1 VIRPRASHL
10 VLLVVGFLVSIAIFA
25 IAMSKLA
32 HLAPA
37 PVPPGPQAS
46 TAQSAAGTAR
56 ATAAHAGHHGWL
68 TFGHVMLIFAISAAL
83 GAVAFARWTI
93 RIARERLENRL
104 TREYGL
110 YELRLSLHDEAREQ
124 DVADMVEALLH
135 AVREFPEDR
144 ARDGQPFIAI
154 EAHFG
159 PGESGELEWVLC
171 VRCERALVAT
181 IDGIVAGA
189 YPDVRLGY
197 EFSGPPQE
205 IGGVLPE
212 PGHVLR
218 FRKSRSFIYPI
229 VSEVQPHAAR
239 PLEAIA
245 QAQVAIGVPSTVRF
259 QLTPCALTVERYARE
274 RLRAHEDRLALS
286 DGGVLGSLNRT
297 EMTAAASSQDHAW
310 CWLELQVA
318 CQSRETANRIAAAV
332 LARRGE
338 NRLQRRWMI
347 AREDLYRRRFP
358 TAYPPLLPSPTLR
371 TLASSSEIAHLIALP
386 GARLK
391 NVPVRRLALPR
402 IPAPPELGTA
412 ADDPAPQ
419 MPPEPA
425 ATGPQHG

>member
-1 VIRPRASHL
+1 MLMLI
-10 VLLVVGFLVSIAIFA
+10 VGFFVSIAIFA
-25 IAMSKLA
+25 IAMSKLS

-37 PVPPGPQAS
+37 SAPTPGGAP
-46 TAQSAAGTAR
+46 AGTAGAAAASVR
-56 ATAAHAGHHGWL
+56 HTAAHAHDHGL
-68 TFGHVMLIFAISAAL
+68 LAFGHVMLIFAISAAL
-83 GAVAFARWTI
+83 GAVAFARWAI
-93 RIARERLENRL
+93 RIVRERLENRL

-124 DVADMVEALLH
+124 DVVDMVEALLH

-144 ARDGQPFIAI
+144 ARDGQPFIAL

-159 PGESGELEWVLC
+159 PGASGELEWVLC

-197 EFSGPPQE
+197 EFSGPPRE

-218 FRKSRSFIYPI
+218 FRKSRSFVYPI
-229 VSEVQPHAAR
+229 VSEVQPGAAR
-239 PLEAIA
+239 PLEAVA
-245 QAQVAIGVPSTVRF
+245 QAQAAIGVPSTVRF

-274 RLRAHEDRLALS
+274 RLRAHEDRLAIG
-286 DGGVLGSLNRT
+286 DGGVLGSLNRK
-297 EMTAAASSQDHAW
+297 EMTAAASGQDHAW
-310 CWLELQVA
+310 CWLEVQVA
-318 CQSRETANRIAAAV
+318 CKSRETANRIAAAV

-371 TLASSSEIAHLIALP
+371 TLASSSEIAHLIAFP

-402 IPAPPELGTA
+402 IPAPPELGMA

-419 MPPEPA
+419 MPPDR
-425 ATGPQHG
+425 GPVPR

>member
-1 VIRPRASHL
+1 MVVIRPRAGVV
-10 VLLVVGFLVSIAIFA
+10 VLLLIGLLLSLVIFA
-25 IAMSKLA
+25 IALSKLS
-32 HLAPA
+32 HFAP
-37 PVPPGPQAS
+37 PPPAS
-46 TAQSAAGTAR
+46 
-56 ATAAHAGHHGWL
+56 ATAAAVAHAGHRARPAHHGWL
-68 TFGHVMLIFAISAAL
+68 TFGHLLLLAAISAGIGMLAL
-83 GAVAFARWTI
+83 ARWAT
-93 RIARERLENRL
+93 RIFRERLEARH

-144 ARDGQPFIAI
+144 AREGQPFIAF
-154 EAHFG
+154 EAHFA
-159 PGESGELEWVLC
+159 PGVAGELEWVLC
-171 VRCERALVAT
+171 VRCERALVET
-181 IDGIVAGA
+181 IDGIVSAA

-197 EFSGPPQE
+197 EFRGPPRE
-205 IGGVLPE
+205 IGGVLRE

-218 FRKSRSFIYPI
+218 FRKARSFVYPI
-229 VSEVQPHAAR
+229 VSEVQPGAAR

-245 QAQVAIGVPSTVRF
+245 QAQAAVGVPSTVRF
-259 QLTPCALTVERYARE
+259 QLTPCALTVERYARM
-274 RLRAHEDRLALS
+274 RLRSQEGSLAAG
-286 DGGVLGSLNRT
+286 DGGVLGSLNRS
-297 EMTAAASSQDHAW
+297 EMSSAAASQDHAW

-358 TAYPPLLPSPTLR
+358 TAYPPLLPSVALR
-371 TLASSSEIAHLIALP
+371 SLTSSSEVAHLLALP

-402 IPAPPELGTA
+402 IPAPPEIGMA
-412 ADDPAPQ
+412 ADDPAPE
-419 MPPEPA
+419 MPPDATA
-425 ATGPQHG
+425 ATGPQ

>member
-10 VLLVVGFLVSIAIFA
+10 LLLIVGFFVSIAIFA
-25 IAMSKLA
+25 IAMSKLS

-37 PVPPGPQAS
+37 SAPTPGGAS
-46 TAQSAAGTAR
+46 AGTTSA
-56 ATAAHAGHHGWL
+56 ATAAVRHAAAHAHDHGLL
-68 TFGHVMLIFAISAAL
+68 TFGHVLLVFALSAVL
-83 GAVAFARWTI
+83 GAGVFARSAI
-93 RIARERLENRL
+93 RVVRERLENRL

-124 DVADMVEALLH
+124 DVVDMVEALLH
-135 AVREFPEDR
+135 AVREFPADR
-144 ARDGQPFIAI
+144 AREGQPFIAI

-159 PGESGELEWVLC
+159 PGVAGELEWALC
-171 VRCERALVAT
+171 VRCERALAQT
-181 IDGIVAGA
+181 IDGILSSA

-197 EFSGPPQE
+197 EFTGPPRE

-218 FRKSRSFIYPI
+218 FRKARSFIYPI

-245 QAQVAIGVPSTVRF
+245 QAQAALGEPSTVRF
-259 QLTPCALTVERYARE
+259 QLTPCALAVERYARE
-274 RLRAHEDRLALS
+274 RLRGHEDRLAIG
-286 DGGVLGSLNRT
+286 DGGVLGSLNRS
-297 EMTAAASSQDHAW
+297 EMTAAAGSQDHAW
-310 CWLELQVA
+310 CWLEVQVA
-318 CQSRETANRIAAAV
+318 CRSRETANRIAAAV

-338 NRLQRRWMI
+338 NRLQCRWMI
-347 AREDLYRRRFP
+347 ARGDLYRRRFP
-358 TAYPPLLPSPTLR
+358 TAYPPLLPSLR

-402 IPAPPELGTA
+402 IPAPPELGMV

-419 MPPEPA
+419 MPPDRGRVA
-425 ATGPQHG
+425 R